1 MIYKCPKEHRDCM
14 KCLFEPICYDCDE
27 VRNAVS
33 EVELPRAVSVS
44 YESEDER

>member
-1 MIYKCPKEHRDCM
+1 MIYKCPKEHRDCT
-14 KCLFEPICYDCDE
+14 KCLFVPICYDCDE

-33 EVELPRAVSVS
+33 EVELPRAEFVP